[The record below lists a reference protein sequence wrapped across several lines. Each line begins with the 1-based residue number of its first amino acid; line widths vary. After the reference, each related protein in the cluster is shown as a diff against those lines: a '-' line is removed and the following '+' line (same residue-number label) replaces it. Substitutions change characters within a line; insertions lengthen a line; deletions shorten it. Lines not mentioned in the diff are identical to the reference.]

1 MHRSK
6 AKLKKRLSTL
16 EKEVQEMKV
25 VSAILFEF
33 CRSVANKEQLS
44 LLSYQQLNSPVADS
58 NEKVRMLLDE
68 VRKF

>member
-1 MHRSK
+1 MKKKPQALR
-6 AKLKKRLSTL
+6 KRLSAL
-16 EKEVQEMKV
+16 EVEVHKLKV
-25 VSAILFEF
+25 INEILFEF
-33 CRSVANKEQLS
+33 CRSVANKDQLS

>member
-16 EKEVQEMKV
+16 EKEVHEMKV

-44 LLSYQQLNSPVADS
+44 LLSYQQL
-58 NEKVRMLLDE
+58 KQ
-68 VRKF
+68 

>member
-16 EKEVQEMKV
+16 EKEVHEMKV

-58 NEKVRMLLDE
+58 NEKVRMILDE
-68 VRKF
+68 IRKF

>member
-1 MHRSK
+1 MKRKSRT
-6 AKLKKRLSTL
+6 LRKRLSAL
-16 EKEVQEMKV
+16 EKEVHEMKV

-68 VRKF
+68 VRKL

>member
-1 MHRSK
+1 MKRKSRT
-6 AKLKKRLSTL
+6 LRKRLSAL
-16 EKEVQEMKV
+16 EKEVHEMKV